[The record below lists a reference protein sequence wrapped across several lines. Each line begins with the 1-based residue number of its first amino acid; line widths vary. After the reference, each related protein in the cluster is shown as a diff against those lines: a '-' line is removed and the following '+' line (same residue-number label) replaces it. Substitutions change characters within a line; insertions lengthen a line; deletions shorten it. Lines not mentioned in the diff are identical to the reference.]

1 MAELLKCLP
10 HKPEDLSFTLRVN
23 AKTGHV
29 RYPRDGRMRD
39 RDTWVPLAER
49 LAQPTQW
56 SPGWWREDCVKQ
68 RVEDTWGWMQKVGFW
83 LHMYLHTYV
92 FSHEHTHT
100 LTYTYTLTHTH
111 MNTHINTYT
120 HIHIHIYEPILT
132 WTHTHIHAH
141 MKKKENTHS
150 HEHTYIHGDQNLAS
164 IALKQ
169 FSSFQVVMSPRRSLH
184 PSRV

>member
-111 MNTHINTYT
+111 EHTHKHIHSYTHTYIWTHTYMNTYT
-120 HIHIHIYEPILT
+120 HTCSHEKKRKHALT
-132 WTHTHIHAH
+132 WTHL
-141 MKKKENTHS
+141 
-150 HEHTYIHGDQNLAS
+150 HTRGPEFGFYCPKTIL
-164 IALKQ
+164 
-169 FSSFQVVMSPRRSLH
+169 
-184 PSRV
+184 